1 MVIYNLFI
9 DYSIS
14 DSNIQHSMIDLHE
27 GNTDSLWNKQQKSID
42 NFYIRV
48 FVNSQQVCHWC
59 IYGSYSQHEM

>member
-42 NFYIRV
+42 NIYIRV
-48 FVNSQQVCHWC
+48 FVNSQQVCH
-59 IYGSYSQHEM
+59 